1 MTEIAII
8 GAGPAGLMAAWRAAM
23 KGHQVTIYE
32 RGSSTGGMSGSFEV
46 AGQMVDYG
54 SHRLHPATPTYL
66 LEEIK
71 ELLGDDLQVR
81 ERNGRIRLY
90 DRWVAFPLRSTNM
103 VRHLPLKFS
112 FNSALDVLSQ
122 PFTKKR
128 DESFDDEVT
137 HRLGKTVSSEF
148 YSPYAKKLWG
158 IPANEID
165 SELARRRVSAT
176 SPLAIF
182 QKLLKSSTPTGRT
195 FLYPRNGYGQI
206 VASLTEAAVS
216 AGASI
221 QLNQEVKN
229 IFLNDGRCSIEHSSG
244 VSEAEFTWSTA
255 PLTLLPKM
263 ISPAPSQQIFE
274 AAESLRIRAMVLVY
288 LVLDQPQFTTYD
300 AHYLPGLETKMTRLS
315 EPKNYRDGPD
325 PRDTTVLCAEIPC
338 WPQDEIWSMTD
349 DQLGEM
355 VLDDIERLG
364 LPKPRHVQT
373 EVCRLPSVYPI
384 FEKSTNEKRAELLSW
399 GNSLEGLSTFGRQG
413 LAVPDNLHHTLIMG
427 WEAAASL
434 DDDGRLNQTNWR
446 ESLKGFESHVVE
458 D

>member
-8 GAGPAGLMAAWRAAM
+8 GAGPAGLMAAWRAAK
-23 KGHQVTIYE
+23 KGHQVTVYE
-32 RGSSTGGMSGSFEV
+32 RSASTGGMSGSFEL

-54 SHRLHPATPTYL
+54 SHRLHPATPPYL

-71 ELLGDDLQVR
+71 GLLGDDLQVR

-90 DRWVAFPLRSTNM
+90 DRWVSFPLRSTNM

-112 FNSALDVLSQ
+112 FNSALDILSQ
-122 PFTKKR
+122 PFTNKR
-128 DESFDDEVT
+128 NESFDDEVT
-137 HRLGKTVSSEF
+137 RRLGKTVSSEF

-176 SPLAIF
+176 SPLSIF

-206 VASLTEAAVS
+206 VEGLTEAAIS
-216 AGASI
+216 AGAEI
-221 QLNQEVKN
+221 RLEQEVKN
-229 IFLNDGRCSIEHSSG
+229 IHLHNEGCSIEHASG
-244 VSEAEFTWSTA
+244 ISEAELTWSTA
-255 PLTLLPKM
+255 PLTLLPKVVT
-263 ISPAPSQQIFE
+263 PTPSQQVIE

-288 LVLDQPQFTTYD
+288 LVLNQPQFTTYD
-300 AHYLPGLETKMTRLS
+300 AHYLPGFETQMTRLS

-325 PRDTTVLCAEIPC
+325 PQETTVLCAEIPC
-338 WPQDEIWSMTD
+338 WPQDEIWSMSD
-349 DQLGEM
+349 EKLGEM
-355 VLDDIERLG
+355 VLGDIEHLG
-364 LPKPRHVQT
+364 LPKPKHIQT
-373 EVCRLPSVYPI
+373 EVRRLPSVYPI
-384 FEKSTNEKRAELLSW
+384 FEKSTNENRAELLNW
-399 GNSLEGLSTFGRQG
+399 GNSLNGLSTFGRQG

-427 WEAAASL
+427 WEAAESL
-434 DDDGRLNQTNWR
+434 DDAGHLNQAAWR
-446 ESLKGFESHVVE
+446 KSLKEFESHVVE